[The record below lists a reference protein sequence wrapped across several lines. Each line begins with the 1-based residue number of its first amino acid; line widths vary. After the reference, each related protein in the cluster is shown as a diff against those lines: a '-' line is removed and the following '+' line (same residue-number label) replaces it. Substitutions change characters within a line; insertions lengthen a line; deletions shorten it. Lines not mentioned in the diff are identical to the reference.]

1 MKSFSRVILAFAVAV
16 LGFVSLVFDA
26 GLGTLR
32 VNKLSTGFSR
42 TPSQIVSTHTP
53 KAADSDSIGS
63 VDNGHSAE
71 NDNGDEGHTAENG
84 NGDDGH
90 AADGDNVDD
99 DHAADGD
106 NVDEDS
112 ENNAGNAD
120 GDADG
125 NTDGYADGNT
135 DVTDGVDGTGDNLDN
150 ADNTNGNAGANDDD
164 NTGNGTNDDD
174 VKDDANNDDNTENG
188 ANDDDVKDDAKDD
201 DNAGNDANNDDVRDD
216 ANDDDA
222 GDGAGDGADD
232 SKPIDGDTPPT
243 ELDLVK
249 LELTQVMDDFV
260 KVFSQFDFSMYTSRN
275 GRVFELYCFGY
286 LYTNGRFD
294 TKWLKSS
301 NIYDYQEAI
310 TSMKSLTTLVTKVL
324 ESAREEVPAPNLV
337 SFEKYFES
345 DDDYINQLNAEYQP
359 LTYVT
364 CQNARP
370 FNNCGTL

>member
-16 LGFVSLVFDA
+16 LGFASLVFDA
-26 GLGTLR
+26 GLGALR

-63 VDNGHSAE
+63 VDNDHSADNDNIDDGHSADNYNVDDGHSTD
-71 NDNGDEGHTAENG
+71 NDNV
-84 NGDDGH
+84 DDGH
-90 AADGDNVDD
+90 AADGN
-99 DHAADGD
+99 

-120 GDADG
+120 GDADRNTNVTDDVDG
-125 NTDGYADGNT
+125 AGDNSDNTDNT
-135 DVTDGVDGTGDNLDN
+135 D
-150 ADNTNGNAGANDDD
+150 GNAGANDD
-164 NTGNGTNDDD
+164 N
-174 VKDDANNDDNTENG
+174 VKDG
-188 ANDDDVKDDAKDD
+188 ANDDDVKDGAND
-201 DNAGNDANNDDVRDD
+201 DNAGDDAGNS
-216 ANDDDA
+216 ANDDDVKGGANDDNA
-222 GDGAGDGADD
+222 GDGSGDGADD

-301 NIYDYQEAI
+301 NVYDYQEAI
-310 TSMKSLTTLVTKVL
+310 ASMKSLTTLVTKVL

-345 DDDYINQLNAEYQP
+345 VDDYINQLNAEYQP

-364 CQNARP
+364 CQNTRP

>member
-26 GLGTLR
+26 GLGALR

-90 AADGDNVDD
+90 SDKS
-99 DHAADGD
+99 D

-112 ENNAGNAD
+112 ENNVGNAD

-125 NTDGYADGNT
+125 NTD
-135 DVTDGVDGTGDNLDN
+135 VTDDVDGTGDNLDN
-150 ADNTNGNAGANDDD
+150 TDNTDGNAGANDDD

-174 VKDDANNDDNTENG
+174 VKDDAN
-188 ANDDDVKDDAKDD
+188 DD

-216 ANDDDA
+216 ANDDNA
-222 GDGAGDGADD
+222 GDGARNGADD

-243 ELDLVK
+243 ELDIVK

-310 TSMKSLTTLVTKVL
+310 ASMKSLTTLVTKVL
-324 ESAREEVPAPNLV
+324 ESAREKVPAPNLV

-345 DDDYINQLNAEYQP
+345 VDDYINQLNAEYQP

-364 CQNARP
+364 CQNTRP

>member
-1 MKSFSRVILAFAVAV
+1 MKSFRRAILAFAVAV
-16 LGFVSLVFDA
+16 LGFASLVFDA
-26 GLGTLR
+26 SLGSLR

-53 KAADSDSIGS
+53 KAADSDNIG
-63 VDNGHSAE
+63 N
-71 NDNGDEGHTAENG
+71 T
-84 NGDDGH
+84 DDGH
-90 AADGDNVDD
+90 AADNDNVGDGR
-99 DHAADGD
+99 AADSD
-106 NVDEDS
+106 NADNDS
-112 ENNAGNAD
+112 ENNASNAD

-125 NTDGYADGNT
+125 NTDVTDDVDGAGDNSDNMDNT
-135 DVTDGVDGTGDNLDN
+135 D
-150 ADNTNGNAGANDDD
+150 GNAGANDDD
-164 NTGNGTNDDD
+164 NA
-174 VKDDANNDDNTENG
+174 KDG
-188 ANDDDVKDDAKDD
+188 AND
-201 DNAGNDANNDDVRDD
+201 NN
-216 ANDDDA
+216 A
-222 GDGAGDGADD
+222 GDGAGNDADD

-260 KVFSQFDFSMYTSRN
+260 KVFSQFDFSMCTSRS

-286 LYTNGRFD
+286 LYTNGHFD

-310 TSMKSLTTLVTKVL
+310 ASMKSLTTLVVKVL

-345 DDDYINQLNAEYQP
+345 VDDYINQLNAEYQP

-364 CQNARP
+364 CQNTRP
-370 FNNCGTL
+370 SK

>member
-1 MKSFSRVILAFAVAV
+1 MKSFRRAILAFAVAV
-16 LGFVSLVFDA
+16 LGFASLVFDA
-26 GLGTLR
+26 GLGSLR

-53 KAADSDSIGS
+53 KAADSDNIG
-63 VDNGHSAE
+63 N
-71 NDNGDEGHTAENG
+71 T
-84 NGDDGH
+84 DDGH
-90 AADGDNVDD
+90 AADNDNVGDGR
-99 DHAADGD
+99 AADSD
-106 NVDEDS
+106 NADNDS
-112 ENNAGNAD
+112 ENNAGKEG
-120 GDADG
+120 GD
-125 NTDGYADGNT
+125 ADGNT
-135 DVTDGVDGTGDNLDN
+135 DVTDDVDGAGDNSDNTDNTDGNAGANDDN
-150 ADNTNGNAGANDDD
+150 AGAKDDNAKDGANDDD
-164 NTGNGTNDDD
+164 NTGNGTNDD
-174 VKDDANNDDNTENG
+174 N
-188 ANDDDVKDDAKDD
+188 
-201 DNAGNDANNDDVRDD
+201 
-216 ANDDDA
+216 A
-222 GDGAGDGADD
+222 GDGAGNDADD
-232 SKPIDGDTPPT
+232 SKPIDDDTLPT

-260 KVFSQFDFSMYTSRN
+260 KVFSQFDFSMCTSRS

-310 TSMKSLTTLVTKVL
+310 SSMKSLTTLVIKVL

-345 DDDYINQLNAEYQP
+345 VDDYINQLNAEYQP

-364 CQNARP
+364 CQNTRP

>member
-26 GLGTLR
+26 GLGALR
-32 VNKLSTGFSR
+32 VNKLSTGFLR

-71 NDNGDEGHTAENG
+71 NDNGDEGHAAEN
-84 NGDDGH
+84 
-90 AADGDNVDD
+90 DNVDD
-99 DHAADGD
+99 GHSDKSDNVDDGHAADGD

-120 GDADG
+120 GDADRNTDSDADG
-125 NTDGYADGNT
+125 NTDGDADGNT
-135 DVTDGVDGTGDNLDN
+135 DVTDDVDGAGDNLDKT
-150 ADNTNGNAGANDDD
+150 DNTDGNAGATDDD
-164 NTGNGTNDDD
+164 NTGNGTNDDEA
-174 VKDDANNDDNTENG
+174 KDDAN
-188 ANDDDVKDDAKDD
+188 DDDAR
-201 DNAGNDANNDDVRDD
+201 GGANNDDVRDD
-216 ANDDDA
+216 ANDDNA

>member
-16 LGFVSLVFDA
+16 LGFASLVFDA
-26 GLGTLR
+26 GLGALR

-71 NDNGDEGHTAENG
+71 KD

-90 AADGDNVDD
+90 AAENDNVDEGHAAEND
-99 DHAADGD
+99 NIDEGHAADGN
-106 NVDEDS
+106 NVDKDS
-112 ENNAGNAD
+112 ENNVGNAD
-120 GDADG
+120 SYADRNTDGYADG

-135 DVTDGVDGTGDNLDN
+135 DVTDDVDGTGDNLDN
-150 ADNTNGNAGANDDD
+150 TDNTDGNAGANDDD
-164 NTGNGTNDDD
+164 NTDNTDGNAGTNDNDVRGGTNDDDD
-174 VKDDANNDDNTENG
+174 VKDDANDDN
-188 ANDDDVKDDAKDD
+188 
-201 DNAGNDANNDDVRDD
+201 
-216 ANDDDA
+216 A
-222 GDGAGDGADD
+222 GDGAGNSADD
-232 SKPIDGDTPPT
+232 SKPIDDDTPST
-243 ELDLVK
+243 ELDIVK

-310 TSMKSLTTLVTKVL
+310 ASMKSLTTLVTKVL

-345 DDDYINQLNAEYQP
+345 VDDYINQLNAEYQT

-364 CQNARP
+364 CQNTRP
-370 FNNCGTL
+370 SK